1 MAIRRLT
8 LSGNPLG
15 NFPQTEAAA
24 GHALREY
31 RGQLQ
36 WETGETIEEQE
47 FSLVDVRAAVFFEN
61 NDEDG
66 AVILRHTL
74 TTNRLTKNRLR
85 ILATRAC
92 KRGYVACLRLLLN
105 ARANPNF
112 KPKDLEQEQSLLHHA
127 AYNGHVEC
135 VKILL
140 TGEPPGRGEPADLLF
155 RNKFNEDAVDAA
167 NARLRKVNGAI
178 RRGFDDDDDNDQ
190 RLAKRLQRCVDI
202 LNEGVAEHNF
212 ALAEHEVD

>member
-1 MAIRRLT
+1 M
-8 LSGNPLG
+8 
-15 NFPQTEAAA
+15 
-24 GHALREY
+24 
-31 RGQLQ
+31 Q

-74 TTNRLTKNRLR
+74 TTNRLTKNRLH

-178 RRGFDDDDDNDQ
+178 RRGFDDDDDNDD
-190 RLAKRLQRCVDI
+190 RLRKFVHAFFQHLPFAPPPSTCARETAALPAGMHVHCGHACTLRLGMAMSYQ
-202 LNEGVAEHNF
+202 LF
-212 ALAEHEVD
+212 